1 MEMEKNNIFDLDI
14 NKKMESTSEVSAQT
28 WATIGK
34 TIVQSV
40 KKCRTFTC
48 GCSLGSCS
56 NCN

>member
-1 MEMEKNNIFDLDI
+1 MEKNNIFDLDI

-40 KKCRTFTC
+40 KNVEHLLVDVR
-48 GCSLGSCS
+48 
-56 NCN
+56 